1 VAALLKKELG
11 VDVETIGGK
20 TGEFSISVDGKVV
33 AKKGWFKFP
42 TDTTVL
48 EAVRKELAA

>member
-11 VDVETIGGK
+11 VDVETTGGK
-20 TGEFSISVDGKVV
+20 TSEFSVWVDGKVV

-42 TDTTVL
+42 DDSTVL